1 MLDPVPADRP
11 TDACAAF
18 RDAIDPVADGECDTL
33 TTARV
38 EAHAVS
44 CASCHSVL
52 ETARARRARLRA
64 VGDGERAPSG
74 FRQQLQDLLRGV
86 RGQWSS

>member
-1 MLDPVPADRP
+1 MKSERS
-11 TDACAAF
+11 CAAF
-18 RDAIDPVADGECDTL
+18 RAAVGPVADGECDTL

-44 CASCHSVL
+44 CAACHAAL
-52 ETARARRARLRA
+52 ESARARRIRLRA
-64 VGDGERAPSG
+64 VGDGERAPAG

-86 RGQWSS
+86 RGQWTT